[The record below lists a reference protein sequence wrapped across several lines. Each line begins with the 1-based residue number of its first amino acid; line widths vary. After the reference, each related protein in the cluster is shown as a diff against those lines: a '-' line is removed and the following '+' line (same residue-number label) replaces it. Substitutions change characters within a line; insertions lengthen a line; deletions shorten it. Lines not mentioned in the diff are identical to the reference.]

1 MVSMIH
7 QTAIHLNGNI
17 LKAPLF
23 EQITQKLN
31 EKMLNRD
38 LNMQL
43 VTSHFD
49 KNSTLIP
56 CAMIKQGIYEGSL
69 IKNIIPD

>member
-1 MVSMIH
+1 
-7 QTAIHLNGNI
+7 
-17 LKAPLF
+17 
-23 EQITQKLN
+23 
-31 EKMLNRD
+31 
-38 LNMQL
+38 MQL